1 MLMPYNEVQEQKD
14 YEKESKAH
22 TPFGVCVFSCGCTLL
37 RNIKINTLSV

>member
-22 TPFGVCVFSCGCTLL
+22 TPFGVCAFYVGVPYFETL
-37 RNIKINTLSV
+37 R